1 MSINSVAISG
11 NLGRDPELRAT
22 KSGMQVLSFSVCVNT
37 RVKRGDSWEDKPNW
51 VEVSIF
57 GKRAEAVAKYLAK
70 GTHVTLHGRLSQST
84 WETKDGQKRS
94 RLEVIADDIDFSG
107 GVRSGPAPAAGQQTD
122 TYADLYDEDCPF

>member
-22 KSGMQVLSFSVCVNT
+22 KSGMQVLGFSVCVNT

-57 GKRAEAVAKYLAK
+57 GNRAEAVAKYLAK

-107 GVRSGPAPAAGQQTD
+107 GARSDSAPAAEPAQD
-122 TYADLYDEDCPF
+122 YYDEDCPF

>member
-11 NLGRDPELRAT
+11 NLGSDPELRAT
-22 KSGMQVLSFSVCVNT
+22 KSGMQVLSFSVCANS

-57 GKRAEAVAKYLAK
+57 GRRAEAVAKYLAK

-107 GVRSGPAPAAGQQTD
+107 GARSDSAPAAEPAQD
-122 TYADLYDEDCPF
+122 YYDEDIPF

>member
-22 KSGMQVLSFSVCVNT
+22 KSGMQVLSFSVCANS

-57 GKRAEAVAKYLAK
+57 GRRAEAVAKYLAK

-84 WETKDGQKRS
+84 LETKDGQKRS

-107 GVRSGPAPAAGQQTD
+107 GARSDSAPSGASEQD
-122 TYADLYDEDCPF
+122 YYDEDCPF

>member
-37 RVKRGDSWEDKPNW
+37 RVRRGDSWEDKPNW

-57 GKRAEAVAKYLAK
+57 GRRAEAVAKYLAK

-107 GVRSGPAPAAGQQTD
+107 VARSDSAPAAEPAQD
-122 TYADLYDEDCPF
+122 YYDEDVPF

>member
-22 KSGMQVLSFSVCVNT
+22 KSGMQVLGFSVCVNT

-107 GVRSGPAPAAGQQTD
+107 GARSDSAPAAEPAQD
-122 TYADLYDEDCPF
+122 YYDEDVPF

>member
-37 RVKRGDSWEDKPNW
+37 QVKRGDSWEDKPNW

-57 GKRAEAVAKYLAK
+57 GRRAEAVAKYLAK

-107 GVRSGPAPAAGQQTD
+107 GARSDSAPAAEPAQD
-122 TYADLYDEDCPF
+122 YYDEDIPF

>member
-57 GKRAEAVAKYLAK
+57 GRRAEAVAKYLAK

-107 GVRSGPAPAAGQQTD
+107 GARSYSAPAAEPAQD
-122 TYADLYDEDCPF
+122 YYDEDVPF

>member
-22 KSGMQVLSFSVCVNT
+22 KSGMQVLSFSVCANS

-57 GKRAEAVAKYLAK
+57 GRSAEAVAKYLAK

-107 GVRSGPAPAAGQQTD
+107 GARSDSAPSGASEHD
-122 TYADLYDEDCPF
+122 YYDEDCPF

>member
-1 MSINSVAISG
+1 MSINSGAISG

-22 KSGMQVLSFSVCVNT
+22 RGGMQVLGFSVCVNT

-70 GTHVTLHGRLSQST
+70 GTHVTIHGRLSQIT

-107 GVRSGPAPAAGQQTD
+107 GARSDSASAAEPEQD
-122 TYADLYDEDCPF
+122 YYDEDVPF

>member
-11 NLGRDPELRAT
+11 NLGRDAELRAT
-22 KSGMQVLSFSVCVNT
+22 KSGMQVLGFSVCVNT

-51 VEVSIF
+51 VEVTIF

-70 GTHVTLHGRLSQST
+70 GTHVTIHGRLSQST

-107 GVRSGPAPAAGQQTD
+107 GARSDSAPAAEPEQD
-122 TYADLYDEDCPF
+122 YYDEDVPF

>member
-22 KSGMQVLSFSVCVNT
+22 RSGMQVLGFSVCVNT

-107 GVRSGPAPAAGQQTD
+107 GARSDSAPAAEPAQD
-122 TYADLYDEDCPF
+122 YYDEDVPF

>member
-22 KSGMQVLSFSVCVNT
+22 RNGMQVLGLSVCVNT

-107 GVRSGPAPAAGQQTD
+107 GARSDSAPAAEPAQD
-122 TYADLYDEDCPF
+122 YYDEDVPF